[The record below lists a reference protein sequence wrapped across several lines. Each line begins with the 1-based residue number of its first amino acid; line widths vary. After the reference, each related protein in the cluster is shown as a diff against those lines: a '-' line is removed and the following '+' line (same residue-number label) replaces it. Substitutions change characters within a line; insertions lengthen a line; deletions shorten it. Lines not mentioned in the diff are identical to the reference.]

1 MSYNEVLKANA
12 DMFTKAKYMLET
24 DARNTALSKGMTA
37 SEFNDMEAN
46 KLINQ
51 KIQRLIEEKKRVMQ
65 ELERDYNRHTHV
77 LDDKEVTIDRSKLLI
92 RNQDKELKANEDKLG
107 SLKTDILTLRRQVEI
122 GENEYRK
129 KQYYLFFLKNIFSFL
144 CLGIIVSLLVK
155 SGKIP
160 ANIGMIAQI
169 TLGSIM
175 ALIFLYNMSRNSR
188 SNANTMFRQD
198 WAQPTQED
206 IVEPEEE
213 VPGEDVVSEE
223 S

>member
-24 DARNTALSKGMTA
+24 DARNTALSKGMSA

-77 LDDKEVTIDRSKLLI
+77 LDDKEVTIDRSQLLI
-92 RNQDKELKANEDKLG
+92 RNQDKEFNANKNRLG
-107 SLKTDILTLRRQVEI
+107 QIKTDILTLRRQVEI

-129 KQYYLFFLKNIFSFL
+129 KQYYLFFLKNIFTFL
-144 CLGIIVSLLVK
+144 CLGIIISLLVK
-155 SGKIP
+155 SGNLDSFMGLVI
-160 ANIGMIAQI
+160 QL
-169 TLGSIM
+169 TLGGIM
-175 ALIFLYNMSRNSR
+175 ALIFLYNLQKNSR
-188 SNANTMFRQD
+188 ANVNTMFRQD
-198 WAQPTQED
+198 WQKPTEED
-206 IVEPEEE
+206 IVEDEKK
-213 VPGEDVVSEE
+213 S
-223 S
+223 

>member
-24 DARNTALSKGMTA
+24 DARNTALSKGMSA

-77 LDDKEVTIDRSKLLI
+77 LDDKEVTIDRSQLLI
-92 RNQDKELKANEDKLG
+92 RNQDKEFNANKNRLG
-107 SLKTDILTLRRQVEI
+107 QIKTDILTLRRQVEI

-129 KQYYLFFLKNIFSFL
+129 KQYYLFFLKNIFTFL
-144 CLGIIVSLLVK
+144 CLGIIISLLVK
-155 SGKIP
+155 SGNLDSFMGLVI
-160 ANIGMIAQI
+160 QL
-169 TLGSIM
+169 TLGGIM
-175 ALIFLYNMSRNSR
+175 ALIFLYNLQKNRRANV
-188 SNANTMFRQD
+188 NTMFRQD
-198 WAQPTQED
+198 WQKPTEED
-206 IVEPEEE
+206 IVEDEKK
-213 VPGEDVVSEE
+213 
-223 S
+223 

>member
-24 DARNTALSKGMTA
+24 DARNTALSKGMSA

-77 LDDKEVTIDRSKLLI
+77 LDDKEVTIDRSQLLI
-92 RNQDKELKANEDKLG
+92 RNQDKEFNANKNRLG
-107 SLKTDILTLRRQVEI
+107 QIKTDILTLRRQVEI

-129 KQYYLFFLKNIFSFL
+129 SVNQKGKKVVGRGLLPWVGYKER
-144 CLGIIVSLLVK
+144 VS
-155 SGKIP
+155 SE
-160 ANIGMIAQI
+160 
-169 TLGSIM
+169 
-175 ALIFLYNMSRNSR
+175 
-188 SNANTMFRQD
+188 D
-198 WAQPTQED
+198 QE
-206 IVEPEEE
+206 
-213 VPGEDVVSEE
+213 
-223 S
+223 